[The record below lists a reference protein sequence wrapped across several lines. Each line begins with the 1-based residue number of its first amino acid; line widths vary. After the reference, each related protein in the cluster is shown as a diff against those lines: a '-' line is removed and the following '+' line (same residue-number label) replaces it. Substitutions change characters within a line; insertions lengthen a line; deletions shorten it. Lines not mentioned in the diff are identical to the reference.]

1 MAGEVGRI
9 TTKAKLVTKCCSTSG
24 ARRASRSRHLTFLLR
39 SRPSFRNWQTSKSPN
54 EGQSL
59 VNLQRAD
66 QQSCLSASAF
76 SDEAWVFEM
85 ESRRL
90 WPTLGYMAVARAAA
104 FGNPVLHRILRVS
117 LLRSH
122 RHQCEVEVDFSQVW
136 VQRSLE
142 YAKVV

>member
-39 SRPSFRNWQTSKSPN
+39 SRPSFRNWQMSKSPN

-85 ESRRL
+85 DQGGCGQP
-90 WPTLGYMAVARAAA
+90 WDVWQNARAAA

-136 VQRSLE
+136 VQRSLV